1 MSWSVWTEEIPAR
14 TVLGMPADL
23 RRKTANFL
31 RALAIEVGGALD
43 LGRRPPGDPMD
54 DIGVRHSLEVPG
66 EPVIIEYVIMKE
78 AKEIRVP
85 VLVWFH

>member
-1 MSWSVWTEEIPAR
+1 MSWSVWTEEIPAQ
-14 TVLGMPADL
+14 TVLDMPADL
-23 RRKTANFL
+23 RRRTANFL
-31 RALAIEVGGALD
+31 RALAIEVAGALD

-54 DIGVRHSLEVPG
+54 DIAVRYSLEVPG
-66 EPVIIEYVIMKE
+66 EPVIIEYMIMRD

>member
-1 MSWSVWTEEIPAR
+1 
-14 TVLGMPADL
+14 MPLDL

-31 RALAIEVGGALD
+31 RALAIEVGGAVD
-43 LGRRPPGDPMD
+43 LGRRPPGDALD
-54 DIGVRHSLEVPG
+54 DMGVRYSLEIPG
-66 EPVIIEYVIMKE
+66 EPVIIEYMIMRD

>member
-14 TVLGMPADL
+14 TVLDMPVDL
-23 RRKTANFL
+23 QRKTANFL

-43 LGRRPPGDPMD
+43 FGRRPPGDPMD
-54 DIGVRHSLEVPG
+54 DLGVRYSLEVAG
-66 EPVIIEYVIMKE
+66 EPVIIEYMIMRD